1 MRTVSLSVLSAL
13 AVTLFAGGA
22 LAVVSQDS
30 KEPTL
35 PAPNVTSAVDG
46 IFTAFQDH
54 PLVGIGDYH
63 GLAQEE
69 DLYASLIRD
78 KRFAGE
84 IGNVV
89 VEFGDAAQ
97 QETVDRFV
105 SGEYV
110 SYEQLRKVWSDTV
123 GFIPTVTAL
132 GYLNFYAQVRAV
144 NLGLPPEQ
152 RIHVWLGDPPI
163 DWSKIK
169 TQSDFLPLLAQR
181 NSYPAEIINS
191 QLLGK
196 KKKALVIYGT
206 FHFYGSTSL
215 RALVE
220 VRHPGAFFVA
230 TPYTGFDEKS
240 CSDTFEKIIRN
251 WPQPAFATPV
261 HGSSLEIQLRARGCH
276 SLSPSE
282 FKLGPNAS
290 EKEKRNRENLED
302 QSSGVSANA
311 LLYLG
316 PAAALTRSTSSP
328 DIYLDLDF
336 RREIDRRNLIR
347 FGQPPASSA
356 DWEAHDS
363 PSFLHSYGDAKTSKT
378 VPKRG
383 RKPA

>member
-13 AVTLFAGGA
+13 AVTLLAGGV
-22 LAVVSQDS
+22 LAVVAQDS
-30 KEPTL
+30 KDPAL
-35 PAPNVTSAVDG
+35 PPPEVTSAVDG
-46 IFTAFQDH
+46 IFKAFQDH

-69 DLYASLIRD
+69 DFYASLIRD
-78 KRFAGE
+78 KRFARE

-97 QETVDRFV
+97 QETVDRYV

-110 SYEQLRKVWSDTV
+110 PYEQLRKVWSDTV

-144 NLGLPPEQ
+144 NLGLPLDQ

-163 DWSKIK
+163 DWSIIK
-169 TQSDFLPLLAQR
+169 TQSEFFPLLAQR

-196 KKKALVIYGT
+196 NKKALVIYGT
-206 FHFYGSTSL
+206 FHFYGATSL

-220 VRHPGAFFVA
+220 VRHPGAFVLV

-251 WPQPAFATPV
+251 WPQPALATPV
-261 HGSSLEIQLRARGCH
+261 HGSWLEIQLRAGGCH
-276 SLSPSE
+276 SLPPSE

-290 EKEKRNRENLED
+290 EEEKRNRENLED

-316 PAAALTRSTSSP
+316 PAAALTWSNSSP
-328 DIYLDLDF
+328 DIYMDLDF
-336 RREIDRRNLIR
+336 SKEIDRRNLIR
-347 FGQPPASSA
+347 FGQRPRSFA

-363 PSFLHSYGDAKTSKT
+363 PSFLHSYGDAKQPS
-378 VPKRG
+378 G
-383 RKPA
+383 Q